1 MVRFR
6 RFAFFSV
13 FAFGMIGATGAV
25 FAADATNNVPA
36 AGRAEAVAP
45 AAVPKCGGCFAII
58 RDDGTLAGGKLV
70 LSTQRLSTGTYDI
83 RFKRRV
89 VGCAYTANVGLP
101 GNIGSS
107 APGFTT
113 VVGRAGTNNGVFL
126 QTWAPGGT
134 LSDLGFHLVI
144 TC

>member
-25 FAADATNNVPA
+25 FANDANNVPA

-58 RDDGTLAGGKLV
+58 RPDGSLAGGKLV
-70 LSTQRLSTGTYDI
+70 LSTLRIGTGTYDI

-101 GNIGSS
+101 GNIGAS

-126 QTWAPGGT
+126 QTFAPSGGE
-134 LSDLGFHLVI
+134 SDLGFHLVI